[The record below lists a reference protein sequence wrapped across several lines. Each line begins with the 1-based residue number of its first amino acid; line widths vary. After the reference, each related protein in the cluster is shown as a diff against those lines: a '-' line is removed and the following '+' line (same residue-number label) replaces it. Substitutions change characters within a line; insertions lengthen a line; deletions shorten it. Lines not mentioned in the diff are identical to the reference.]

1 MKSDPKVAIILPNYN
16 SDLFLKTTINSVLNQ
31 SYKNWQLIII
41 DDCSNQ
47 KTKSI
52 LKTFLNNRKI
62 KIFWLKTN
70 RGAAYCRNF
79 GIKKS
84 KSKYLAFIDSDDIW
98 KKEKLKQQIYFME
111 KNNYYFTFTN
121 YETFGLKKK
130 LIKPPNKFNFKSFIR
145 NTSIG
150 TSTMIINR
158 KIARDITFTNSK
170 ICEDYYYKCK
180 LLKRV
185 NLAFCLNKFLTKYRV
200 RNNSLQSNPIKNFYW
215 IWRINSKYNK
225 LGFLENFLSLFF
237 ICLNSIRKYGGK
249 NIIN

>member
-16 SDLFLKTTINSVLNQ
+16 SNLFLKTTINSVINQ
-31 SYKNWQLIII
+31 SYKNWQLIIV

-52 LKTFLNNRKI
+52 LKTFLNNKKI

-70 RGAAYCRNF
+70 RGAGYCRNVA
-79 GIKKS
+79 IKKS

-98 KKEKLKQQIYFME
+98 KKEKLKQQINYME
-111 KNNYYFTFTN
+111 KNNYHFTFTN

-130 LIKPPNKFNFKSFIR
+130 LIKAPKKLNFKNFIR

-150 TSTMIINR
+150 TSTMIVNR
-158 KIARDITFTNSK
+158 KIARGIKFTNSK
-170 ICEDYYYKCK
+170 ICEDYFYKCK
-180 LLKRV
+180 LLKKV

-200 RNNSLQSNPIKNFYW
+200 RKNSLQSNPIRNFYW
-215 IWRINSKYNK
+215 IWKINNKYNK
-225 LGFLENFLSLFF
+225 LDFIENFLSLFF
-237 ICLNSIRKYGGK
+237 ICINSFKKYGGK

>member
-1 MKSDPKVAIILPNYN
+1 MRSNPKVSIILPNYN
-16 SDLFLKTTINSVLNQ
+16 SNLFLKATINSIINQ
-31 SYKNWQLIII
+31 SYDNWQLIIV
-41 DDCSNQ
+41 DDCSNK

-52 LKTFLNNRKI
+52 LKTFLNNKKI
-62 KIFWLKTN
+62 KIFWLKKN

-79 GIKKS
+79 AIKKA

-98 KKEKLKQQIYFME
+98 KKEKLKHQIHYME

-130 LIKPPNKFNFKSFIR
+130 LIKPPKKLDFKNFIR

-158 KIARDITFTNSK
+158 KITKGITFTNSR
-170 ICEDYYYKCK
+170 ICEDYFYKCK
-180 LLKRV
+180 LLKKV

-200 RNNSLQSNPIKNFYW
+200 RDNSLQSNPIRNFYW
-215 IWRINSKYNK
+215 IWKINNKYNK
-225 LGFLENFLSLFF
+225 LSFFENCLSLLF
-237 ICLNSIRKYGGK
+237 ISLNSIKKYGGK
-249 NIIN
+249 NIFN